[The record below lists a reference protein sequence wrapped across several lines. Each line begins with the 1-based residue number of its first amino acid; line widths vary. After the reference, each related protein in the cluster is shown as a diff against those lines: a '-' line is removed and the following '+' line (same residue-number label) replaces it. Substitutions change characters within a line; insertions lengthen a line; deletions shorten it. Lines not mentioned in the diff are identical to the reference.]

1 MHPSATPPQSFIV
14 ASSRDRAERPGQIGP
29 DTNTVKVSARDTGGA
44 FSLFEYTG
52 RAEGGP
58 PLHVHPD
65 QDEIFFVQEGRY
77 LFQCGPDRST
87 LEAGDMIFLPRSV
100 PHTFCQISPQGRLL
114 YMYTPAGDMEAFF
127 EALASLEGPPLPAE
141 AGALFARHG
150 MEVVGPPLAAG

>member
-1 MHPSATPPQSFIV
+1 MPPSAPSSQSFIV
-14 ASSRDRAERPGQIGP
+14 ASGRDRAGRPGQIGP

-77 LFQCGPDRST
+77 LFQCGDDRSA
-87 LEAGDMIFLPRSV
+87 LEAGDMIFLPRGV
-100 PHTFCQISPQGRLL
+100 PHTFSQVSAQGRLL

-127 EALASLEGPPLPAE
+127 EALATYAGPPAPEEGA
-141 AGALFARHG
+141 ALFARHG
-150 MEVVGPPLAAG
+150 MEVVGPPLRPG

>member
-1 MHPSATPPQSFIV
+1 MPTSAPTSRSFTV
-14 ASSRDRAERPGQIGP
+14 ASQRDRANKPAQIGP
-29 DTNTVKVSARDTGGA
+29 DTNAVKVAARDTGGA

-77 LFQCGPDRST
+77 LFQCGQERSM
-87 LEAGDMIFLPRSV
+87 LQAGDMIFLPRGV
-100 PHTFCQISPQGRLL
+100 PHTFRQISPQGRLL

-127 EALASLEGPPLPAE
+127 AALASLDGPPAPE
-141 AGALFARHG
+141 QAGALFARHG